1 VGEVE
6 GRAARELAGL
16 VVHPAESA
24 DEPELAAALAGRTWR
39 SAKSAAQLRGLLER
53 GEAGALVL
61 DVSAAGQGALD
72 ILRERRARGDGLP
85 ALVIAA
91 FGDVEAA
98 DRARAL
104 GGCLT
109 IARES
114 ATAPLLR
121 AALAELAGPTQAP
134 TPVSASLAP
143 AMLWKADARGDF
155 THFTHR
161 LLEFLGQS
169 QTQAA
174 GRGWF
179 ARVHP
184 EDQGALLAAWADLC
198 EAPREI
204 QIDLRVR
211 ARDAYR
217 WVRLD
222 ARPGADGFVGSLFAI
237 DDLVAA
243 RDAARDE
250 SGRLEAASRELEELA
265 FAAAHDL
272 QEPLR
277 SVERELGEALRGEP
291 ADLGLALRQ
300 ASRMRSLLRDLV
312 DYAGSTQSRVAAE
325 ASELG
330 QSLEWALENL
340 RGALADSA
348 AEVKV
353 ETLAR
358 ALADPIQIAR
368 VFQNLVSNA
377 VRFRAA
383 APPRITVGAEVRAT
397 DVLVFVRDNGI
408 GIAPSHHETVFRV
421 FERLHGGEREGSGM
435 GLAICR
441 RIVEQHGGRIWV
453 ESELGQ
459 GATFYFT
466 VPSAAS

>member
-1 VGEVE
+1 M
-6 GRAARELAGL
+6 
-16 VVHPAESA
+16 VHPAESA
-24 DEPELAAALAGRTWR
+24 DEPELAAALAGFDWLGAS
-39 SAKSAAQLRGLLER
+39 SASQLRDFLER
-53 GEAGALVL
+53 GAARAAVL
-61 DVSAAGQGALD
+61 DVSSAGHGALD
-72 ILRERRARGDGLP
+72 VLRERRARGDARP
-85 ALVIAA
+85 ALVIAS
-91 FGDVEAA
+91 FGDPEAA

-104 GGCLT
+104 GGCLL
-109 IARES
+109 IAREG
-114 ATAPLLR
+114 ATAELLR
-121 AALAELAGPTQAP
+121 AALVELSGPARAP
-134 TPVSASLAP
+134 TPVSASRAP
-143 AMLWKADARGDF
+143 AMLWKADGRGDF
-155 THFTHR
+155 THFTRR
-161 LLEFLGQS
+161 LLEFLGLDQA
-169 QTQAA
+169 QAA

-184 EDQGALLAAWADLC
+184 EDQGAWLAAWADLC

-204 QIDLRVR
+204 SIDLRVR
-211 ARDAYR
+211 ARNAYR

-222 ARPGADGFVGSLFAI
+222 ARPGIDCFVGSLFEI

-277 SVERELGEALRGEP
+277 SVERELGEALRGAP

-300 ASRMRSLLRDLV
+300 ASRMRSLLHDLV
-312 DYAGSTQSRVAAE
+312 DYAGSTQVRVAAE

-340 RGALADSA
+340 RGALADAA

-353 ETLAR
+353 EALAR

-377 VRFRAA
+377 VRFRGA
-383 APPRITVGAEVRAT
+383 APPRITVGAETRAS

-408 GIAPSHHETVFRV
+408 GIAPAHHETVFRV

-453 ESELGQ
+453 ESEPGQ

-466 VPSAAS
+466 VPSAGS